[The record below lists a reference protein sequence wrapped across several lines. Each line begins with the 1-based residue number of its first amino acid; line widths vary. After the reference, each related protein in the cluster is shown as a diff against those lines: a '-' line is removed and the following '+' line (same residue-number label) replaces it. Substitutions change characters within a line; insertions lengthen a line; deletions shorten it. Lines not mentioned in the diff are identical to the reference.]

1 MKPTIKALVD
11 NDYNEIEDYGMM
23 HLTAVKHRAV
33 ETMRRLGLTSASI
46 RIDYAL
52 GFGEDIAGWVEITI
66 DNGVVT
72 FNKF

>member
-11 NDYNEIEDYGMM
+11 SDYNEIEDYGMM
-23 HLTAVKHRAV
+23 HLASVKRRAV

-52 GFGEDIAGWVEITI
+52 GFGEDIAGWVDITI

-72 FNKF
+72 YHKY